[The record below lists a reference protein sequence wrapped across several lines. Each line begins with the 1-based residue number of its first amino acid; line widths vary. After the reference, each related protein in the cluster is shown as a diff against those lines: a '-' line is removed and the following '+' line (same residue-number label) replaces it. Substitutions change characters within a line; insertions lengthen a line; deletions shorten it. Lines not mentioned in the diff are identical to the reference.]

1 MFAKKN
7 KGDLVIRK
15 IKFVKPSDEFMKNSE
30 NVKTVRLPIN
40 YEGDIFFYVDFIEI
54 ASLDKNFNYDNVYVE
69 GDYE

>member
-1 MFAKKN
+1 MFAKKI

-30 NVKTVRLPIN
+30 NVKTVRFPTN

-54 ASLDKNFNYDNVYVE
+54 ASLDKNFSYDNVYVE